1 MQVILPA
8 FCVFIDN
15 IILYNNGLKNI
26 QNKYIL
32 KKINFEKHKEFS
44 NLFIQ

>member
-8 FCVFIDN
+8 FCVF
-15 IILYNNGLKNI
+15 LYNNGLKNI

-32 KKINFEKHKEFS
+32 KKINFEK
-44 NLFIQ
+44 